1 MEWSGRNEKGV
12 QNGVRLSARIFQYA
26 KSAMHM
32 ASETLSVSA
41 IVFCIC
47 LPINRKNKRQFNFL
61 PLVKYLYFIFRITP
75 TIDIE
80 PKKKG
85 FSRIY
90 PHLLRHTFATNF
102 VYNGGNLE
110 VLRVLMGHSTIN
122 ITQIYIHLA
131 AQMHLVNDNYNSN
144 LDKLLDNKKQSS

>member
-1 MEWSGRNEKGV
+1 
-12 QNGVRLSARIFQYA
+12 
-26 KSAMHM
+26 MHM

-47 LPINRKNKRQFNFL
+47 LPINPKNKRQFNFL
-61 PLVKYLYFIFRITP
+61 PLVKYLYFIFRITT

>member
-1 MEWSGRNEKGV
+1 
-12 QNGVRLSARIFQYA
+12 
-26 KSAMHM
+26 M
-32 ASETLSVSA
+32 ASETLRVSA
-41 IVFCIC
+41 IVFRIC

-80 PKKKG
+80 P
-85 FSRIY
+85 
-90 PHLLRHTFATNF
+90 
-102 VYNGGNLE
+102 
-110 VLRVLMGHSTIN
+110 IN

>member
-1 MEWSGRNEKGV
+1 M
-12 QNGVRLSARIFQYA
+12 LFARI
-26 KSAMHM
+26 K
-32 ASETLSVSA
+32 
-41 IVFCIC
+41 
-47 LPINRKNKRQFNFL
+47 
-61 PLVKYLYFIFRITP
+61 
-75 TIDIE
+75 
-80 PKKKG
+80 KKKG

-131 AQMHLVNDNYNSN
+131 AQIHLVNDNYNSN
-144 LDKLLDNKKQSS
+144 LDKLLDNKKNRAAIKTSLLWLPQLGSNQ